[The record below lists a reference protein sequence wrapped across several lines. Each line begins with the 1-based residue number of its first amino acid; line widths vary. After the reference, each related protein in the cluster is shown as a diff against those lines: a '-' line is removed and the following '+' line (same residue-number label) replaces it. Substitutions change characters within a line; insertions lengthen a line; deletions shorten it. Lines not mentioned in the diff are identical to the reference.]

1 VQTHI
6 QSEAVTKKIF
16 QKMKRNFF
24 IVAAVLFSGQ
34 LQAQIDSS
42 KTLDEVVFT
51 ANKSLQKQS
60 TTGKVLTVI
69 SRHTLENN
77 TGRTLAQVLN
87 EQAGVVI
94 SGAQNPLGGSQFV
107 YVRGAATASTLIL
120 IDGVPAND
128 ASGISAQFDIN
139 HFAIDQ
145 VERVEI
151 LKGSQSVL
159 YGSDA
164 VAGVINIITKKQHS
178 NKPVGFTANIAA
190 GTYGTVKG
198 TAAISGKLKGLTYN
212 VQYSKLS
219 SNGFSAAEDTTG
231 KSNFDKD
238 GFNQDLFG
246 LNVSATIAKGWKL
259 RLFGQYDRYKADI
272 DDASFADD
280 KNNSIENKNL
290 QAGISSLFE
299 FSKGSVTVNLNVNN
313 TDRLLDDLRNVP
325 DDPNDYDPFNGLY
338 KGKSIFAEAY
348 SNLNLHKNISLL
360 IGADL
365 RNQKANIKTTYGDLG
380 EDSLNAT
387 LVSGYASVL
396 LKSLGGFNAEAGGR
410 FSNHSEFGSNV
421 TYSFN
426 PSYLINQSFKLFAN
440 LSSGFRAPTIYNL
453 ASEYGNKQLKPEKST
468 SFETGVQYIN
478 KKNTLNLRLA
488 YFNRVT
494 KDLIVFNPLFVPP
507 YGQYGNADKQKD
519 NGLELEAVVRP
530 AAQWNITAN
539 FAFVDGNIETTSP
552 TGKDTSFYNLYRRP
566 KHIINT
572 TVGYQAS
579 KKLYASVGFRAVG
592 KAFDQYFNPTTFATE
607 LKELRSYHNLDLH
620 VSYMA
625 HTSVKVFADVRN
637 ITNQQYAETFG
648 YNSRKF
654 NFIAGVAVNF

>member
-1 VQTHI
+1 
-6 QSEAVTKKIF
+6 
-16 QKMKRNFF
+16 MKRKFF

-42 KTLDEVVFT
+42 QTLDEVVFT

-60 TTGKVLTVI
+60 STGKVLTVI

-107 YVRGAATASTLIL
+107 YVRGAATASTLVL
-120 IDGVPAND
+120 VDGVPAND

-145 VERVEI
+145 IERVEI

-178 NKPVGFTANIAA
+178 NKPVGFTANAA
-190 GTYGTVKG
+190 TGTYGTVKG
-198 TAAISGKLKGLTYN
+198 TAAVSGQLKGFTYN
-212 VQYSKLS
+212 VQYSKLT

-238 GFNQDLFG
+238 GFGQDLFG
-246 LNVSATIAKGWKL
+246 LNMSVNIAKGWKL
-259 RLFGQYDRYKADI
+259 RLFGQYDRYNADI

-280 KNNSIENKNL
+280 KNNRIENKNL
-290 QAGISSLFE
+290 QAGISSLYE
-299 FSKGSVTVNLNVNN
+299 FSKGTVTVNLNLNN
-313 TDRLLDDLRNVP
+313 TERKLDDVRNVP

-348 SNLNLHKNISLL
+348 TNLNLHQNISLL

-365 RNQKANIKTTYGDLG
+365 RSQKANIKTTFGDLG
-380 EDSLNAT
+380 EDSLKAT

-396 LKSLGGFNAEAGGR
+396 LKSLGGFTAEAGGR
-410 FSNHSEFGSNV
+410 FSQHSEFGSNV

-426 PSYLINQSFKLFAN
+426 PSYLINKEFKIFAN

-468 SFETGVQYIN
+468 SFEAGVQYIN
-478 KKNTLNLRLA
+478 KKSTVNVRLA
-488 YFNRVT
+488 YFNRLV
-494 KDLIVFNPLFVPP
+494 KDLIVFNSLFTAP

-519 NGLELEAVVRP
+519 NGLEVEATFRP
-530 AAQWNITAN
+530 AERWRITAN
-539 FAFVDGNIETTSP
+539 YAFVNGNIETVSGA

-572 TVGYQAS
+572 TVGFQAT
-579 KKLYASVGFRAVG
+579 KKLYANLGFRVVG
-592 KAFDQYFNPTTFATE
+592 KAFDQYFNLTTFSTE
-607 LKELRSYHNLDLH
+607 LKELPSYHNLDLH

-625 HTSVKVFADVRN
+625 HTSVKVFADIRN

-648 YNSRKF
+648 YNSRRF
-654 NFIAGVAVNF
+654 NFMAGAAVNF